1 MKPAH
6 LKPLKHEIGN
16 LPNQVNQELDISEM
30 EIITD
35 LVALSGFVKDR
46 TKNDRV
52 KADLTIEAIKKKPE
66 IITYFKDSKSLSG
79 FIEKL
84 NFKSSFNLT
93 YLVKAIIE
101 MKSEIITDLKD
112 SEALF
117 GFIKDLDIKDLDI
130 KDDIDNCRN
139 KTALVKTVIEKKL
152 GIIND
157 LKDSEALSGFIKD
170 LGITTDQYRADL
182 AIEII
187 EKKPEIITDLK
198 IIPDSADSKSLSGFI
213 KNLGIKTNCDK
224 TDLTIA
230 IIKNNLEILGNDNK
244 EEKLSYII
252 KSINLDY
259 FPKSILKILKTLPQ
273 ELISFVKLNNNL
285 YPKSDHL
292 KKDLIIEAIE
302 QGVLDQNNFLKC
314 GFDDLENKSLHLK
327 ILEKAKEK
335 GIVVTILQPSPS
347 SILSVTE
354 PSVPSSTSSILSFT
368 EPSVP
373 PSPCLSSAV
382 TVSSTAPSNSP
393 SPGGCFQAFLK
404 CFGLGR

>member
-1 MKPAH
+1 MRTAH
-6 LKPLKHEIGN
+6 LKPLKYHIGN

-52 KADLTIEAIKKKPE
+52 KADLTIETIKKKPE

-101 MKSEIITDLKD
+101 LKSEIISDLKD
-112 SEALF
+112 SEKLF
-117 GFIKDLDIKDLDI
+117 GFIKDLNIKI
-130 KDDIDNCRN
+130 KDDFEKCRD
-139 KTALVKTVIEKKL
+139 KTTLVKTIIKKNPE
-152 GIIND
+152 IITN

-170 LGITTDQYRADL
+170 INIVTDQYRADL

-187 EKKPEIITDLK
+187 EKNPGIITDLK
-198 IIPDSADSKSLSGFI
+198 IIPDSADSKLLSGFI
-213 KNLGIKTNCDK
+213 KDLGIKTNRDK
-224 TDLTIA
+224 TDLVIA
-230 IIKNNLEILGNDNK
+230 VIRSYPGILGEGDK
-244 EEKLSYII
+244 EKNLSNII
-252 KSINLDY
+252 KSINIDY
-259 FPKSILKILKTLPQ
+259 FPKSIVKILNTLPQ

-302 QGVLDQNNFLKC
+302 KGVLDQNNFLKC
-314 GFDDLENKSLHLK
+314 GFDDLENKDFHLK

-335 GIVVTILQPSPS
+335 GIAVTSAQTLPS
-347 SILSVTE
+347 SSLSVTE
-354 PSVPSSTSSILSFT
+354 SDAPPSNSSSLLVT
-368 EPSVP
+368 EPSEP
-373 PSPCLSSAV
+373 PSPCSSSVV

-393 SPGGCFQAFLK
+393 SPFRGCFQAIRN
-404 CFGLGR
+404 CFGR

>member
-1 MKPAH
+1 MRPAH
-6 LKPLKHEIGN
+6 LKPLNYHIGN
-16 LPNQVNQELDISEM
+16 LPNQVNQELDISAM

-35 LVALSGFVKDR
+35 LVALSGFVKGR

-66 IITYFKDSKSLSG
+66 MITYFKDSKSLSG

-117 GFIKDLDIKDLDI
+117 GFIKDLDIKD
-130 KDDIDNCRN
+130 DIDNCRN
-139 KTALVKTVIEKKL
+139 KTALVKTVIENKL

-157 LKDSEALSGFIKD
+157 LKNSEALSGFIKD

-187 EKKPEIITDLK
+187 EKKPGIITDLK

-335 GIVVTILQPSPS
+335 GIVVTSLQPSPS
-347 SILSVTE
+347 SSLSVTE
-354 PSVPSSTSSILSFT
+354 PSVPSSISSILSFT

-373 PSPCLSSAV
+373 PSPCSSSAV

-393 SPGGCFQAFLK
+393 SPGGCLKAFFK
-404 CFGLGR
+404 CFGR